1 MRFFVIFFCFFQLF
15 FSDKMFAQ
23 DLQSTIFGKIV
34 DENKQPIEQVIIT
47 FSGKNNGKNKVFS
60 DNLGNFKTKIPSN
73 QNVLITFS
81 LVGMKM
87 QKITLNLAPNAEKEL
102 FITLITD
109 EIETA
114 EISGKDTLSR
124 EQVSTTR
131 LSATKI
137 ALMPSAFGDFNK
149 ILGTLAG
156 VVSNN
161 ELSSTYSVRGGNFD
175 ENLVYVNDIQVYR
188 PFLVRAGQQEG
199 LSFINPNLV
208 GDISFSSGGWQS
220 KYGDKLSSVLDIQ
233 YKKPQKQLSR
243 NISGSLTLGI
253 LNQQAHLEGISKN
266 SKFTYLVGAR
276 RKSSRYLLN
285 TLPVSGQYLP
295 QFFDLQGYFSYKF
308 SPKTSLSLL
317 ISYARNRYLVRPE
330 AQETSFGTVSRVLRL
345 LVEFDGQEQLNYD
358 IAQNALKLTHQFNE
372 KLTTNWI
379 LSVMNTSERE
389 YSDVEASYRLCEVN
403 TAFGTQGFNE
413 CVKTVGSGKNYQYLR
428 NKLTAS
434 VLALENR
441 SVWNVSNKHKVEFGL
456 RYTYENIQDL
466 LNEYRFVDSAGYV
479 SGVERSKGDYNIGS
493 SRLAVYAQDR
503 IYLSEK
509 QTLTIGIRG
518 GFWSLNKEFLI
529 SPSAQYSLQVNQ
541 NLILKAAAGVYQQP
555 PFYREMRDFKGNLN
569 LNLRSQRSTQY
580 IVGLDYLFKQW
591 GRNFRVVS
599 EAYYKDMTNIVP
611 YDVDNVRLRYYAKN
625 NAVAYATGV
634 DARVSGE
641 FIKGAESWFSVS
653 YLRTF
658 EDVQDDNKG
667 YLRRPTD
674 QRMTFGVFFEDH
686 IPNNPTLRMNLNLV
700 WGTGLPFG
708 VPNQPKFRSAFS
720 GPAYRRVDIGF
731 SKSISELKMFGQIAF
746 KSIWIG
752 LDVLNLLGIENIISY
767 TWVQD
772 VSGQTYAVPNS
783 LSARFVNLRL
793 IGKF

>member
-1 MRFFVIFFCFFQLF
+1 ML
-15 FSDKMFAQ
+15 AQ
-23 DLQSTIFGKIV
+23 TPLRVPSQDTQSSIFGKIV
-34 DENKQPIEQVIIT
+34 DENKQPLEQVII
-47 FSGKNNGKNKVFS
+47 SINERNKTVS
-60 DNLGNFKTKIPSN
+60 DSQGNFKTTIPSN
-73 QNVLITFS
+73 EKVIIAFS
-81 LVGMKM
+81 LVGMKT
-87 QKITLNLAPNAEKEL
+87 QKTTLNLAPNAQKEF
-102 FITLITD
+102 FIILLTD

-114 EISGKDTLSR
+114 EITGKDTLSR

-131 LSATKI
+131 LSATK
-137 ALMPSAFGDFNK
+137 LSQMPTTFGDFNK
-149 ILGTLAG
+149 ILATLSG

-175 ENLVYVNDIQVYR
+175 ENLVYVNDIMVYR

-233 YKKPQKQLSR
+233 YKKPLKPSSKHILG
-243 NISGSLTLGI
+243 NTTGSITFGI
-253 LNQQAHLEGISKN
+253 LNQQAHIEGISKN

-276 RKSSRYLLN
+276 RKSSKYLLN
-285 TLPVSGQYLP
+285 TLPVNGQYLP
-295 QFFDLQGYFSYKF
+295 QFFDLQGFFSYQF
-308 SPKTSLSLL
+308 SKKTSLSLL
-317 ISYARNRYLVRPE
+317 TSYARNRYLVRPE
-330 AQETSFGTVSRVLRL
+330 TQETSFGTVSRVLRL
-345 LVEFDGQEQLNYD
+345 LVEFEGQEQLNYD
-358 IAQNALKLTHQFNE
+358 ISQNALKLTHQFTPN
-372 KLTTNWI
+372 LTTNWI
-379 LSVMNTSERE
+379 VSVMNTSERE

-428 NKLTAS
+428 NKLIAS
-434 VLALENR
+434 VLAIENR
-441 SVWNVSNKHKVEFGL
+441 SVWNASKNHKVEFGA

-466 LNEYRFVDSAGYV
+466 LNEYRFTDSAGYV
-479 SGVERSKGDYNIGS
+479 GGLERAKGDYNIYS
-493 SRLAVYAQDR
+493 SRLAVYAQNR
-503 IYLSEK
+503 IYLDSK
-509 QTLTIGIRG
+509 QTLTLGIRG
-518 GFWSLNKEFLI
+518 GYWSLNNEFLI

-555 PFYREMRDFKGNLN
+555 PFYREMRNFEGNLN

-580 IVGLDYLFKQW
+580 IVGVDYLFKQW
-591 GRNFRVVS
+591 GRTFRVVS
-599 EAYYKDMTNIVP
+599 EAYYKNMTNIVP

-625 NAVAYATGV
+625 NALAYATGI

-658 EDVQDDNKG
+658 EDINDDNKG

-674 QRMTFGVFFEDH
+674 QRMTFGVYFEDH

-700 WGTGLPFG
+700 WGTGLPFS
-708 VPNQPKFRSAFS
+708 VPNQPNFRSAFS

-731 SKSISELKMFGQIAF
+731 SKSLSDLRMFGHLAF

-752 LDVLNLLGIENIISY
+752 LDVLNLLGIENVISY
-767 TWVQD
+767 TWVKD
-772 VSGQTYAVPNS
+772 VSGQTYAIPNA
-783 LSARFVNLRL
+783 LSARFLNLRL